1 MTEDIDEAKPK
12 IWVARTGWWRLGVGL
27 GVVLGAVLAAAV
39 AGFVLWM
46 IVDGISDPL
55 PV

>member
-1 MTEDIDEAKPK
+1 MTEDIDEDRPK

-27 GVVLGAVLAAAV
+27 GVVLGAVLV
-39 AGFVLWM
+39 AGACLLLWM
-46 IVDGISDPL
+46 FHEAIPEPL